1 MATPRFRTPNDKDN
15 LDFKKSSTMNIKSI
29 NGSGGVIS
37 NDMLKKKGFQRRD
50 TVTSV
55 LEHETERAI
64 SKFVKVQKANLLKKV
79 QVKRLK
85 KTIKG
90 EPSNN
95 LELTQYLEKLSSEES
110 ESEEV
115 EEEDWKNDL
124 GKNLGDITKSVIPDF
139 GYQEYMS
146 FSDDNDKPKNGWVT
160 FLECI
165 KKYPLKSNVQKVIKT
180 INKEKVI
187 SCFLLESR

>member
-1 MATPRFRTPNDKDN
+1 M
-15 LDFKKSSTMNIKSI
+15 
-29 NGSGGVIS
+29 
-37 NDMLKKKGFQRRD
+37 
-50 TVTSV
+50 
-55 LEHETERAI
+55 
-64 SKFVKVQKANLLKKV
+64 
-79 QVKRLK
+79 
-85 KTIKG
+85 
-90 EPSNN
+90 
-95 LELTQYLEKLSSEES
+95 
-110 ESEEV
+110 